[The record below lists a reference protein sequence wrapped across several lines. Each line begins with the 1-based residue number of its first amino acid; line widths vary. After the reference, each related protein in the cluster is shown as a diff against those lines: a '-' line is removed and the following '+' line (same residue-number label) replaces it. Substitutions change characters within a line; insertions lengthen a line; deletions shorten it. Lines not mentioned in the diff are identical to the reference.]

1 MLEIMNK
8 TTQVINLTDA
18 FVTFFLNEQKL
29 IEYHEN
35 VNVNVCPSKTEDV
48 NRCYISQPW
57 NAMILKT
64 KRTFKRST
72 SLKQFEQKKTKAKK
86 EYRLSLQTP

>member
-1 MLEIMNK
+1 MNK

-18 FVTFFLNEQKL
+18 SVTFFLNEQKL

-48 NRCYISQPW
+48 NRCYISQP
-57 NAMILKT
+57 
-64 KRTFKRST
+64 
-72 SLKQFEQKKTKAKK
+72 
-86 EYRLSLQTP
+86 

>member
-1 MLEIMNK
+1 MNK

-35 VNVNVCPSKTEDV
+35 VNVNVCPSKTKD
-48 NRCYISQPW
+48 
-57 NAMILKT
+57 
-64 KRTFKRST
+64 
-72 SLKQFEQKKTKAKK
+72 
-86 EYRLSLQTP
+86 